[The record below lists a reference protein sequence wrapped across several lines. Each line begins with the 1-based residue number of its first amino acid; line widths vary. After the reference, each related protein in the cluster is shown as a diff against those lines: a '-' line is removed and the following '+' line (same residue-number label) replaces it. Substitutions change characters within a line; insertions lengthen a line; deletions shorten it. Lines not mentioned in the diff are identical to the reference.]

1 MTHIP
6 HPFGQRTL
14 ARALAVTLATAL
26 VCTSALAQTGRVASR
41 TGDFIV
47 AVVNTE
53 LVTSVELQQRLDRI
67 QADAQREGAR
77 LPDAAALRQQV
88 LDALIDE
95 RVQITHARDSGQRV
109 DEGDIDR
116 AIANIAAQNQL
127 TIAQLR
133 DRLRA
138 DGMDVPRFR
147 SNLRDQIMV
156 ERVRERVAQVHPAYR
171 RRTGLDRQRVL
182 P

>member
-1 MTHIP
+1 M
-6 HPFGQRTL
+6 
-14 ARALAVTLATAL
+14 
-26 VCTSALAQTGRVASR
+26 
-41 TGDFIV
+41 

-133 DRLRA
+133 DRLREWIEK
-138 DGMDVPRFR
+138 RFR
-147 SNLRDQIMV
+147 PDYDLNLVGNYGKDAHISG
-156 ERVRERVAQVHPAYR
+156 P
-171 RRTGLDRQRVL
+171 TGESIDAEIKAAHAARKTKRSKK
-182 P
+182 

>member
-77 LPDAAALRQQV
+77 LPDAADAAPAGARRADRRAGADHPCARQRP
-88 LDALIDE
+88 AG
-95 RVQITHARDSGQRV
+95 RR
-109 DEGDIDR
+109 GDIDR
-116 AIANIAAQNQL
+116 AMQASRRR
-127 TIAQLR
+127 TSSPSTQLR
-133 DRLRA
+133 DRLKPTA
-138 DGMDVPRFR
+138 STTPRFR
-147 SNLRDQIMV
+147 SNLRDQMHG
-156 ERVRERVAQVHPAYR
+156 RAHA
-171 RRTGLDRQRVL
+171 
-182 P
+182 